1 MGRLLSR
8 GKHPTL
14 VSWQLHTLT
23 RAPCSKCNAA
33 QPLMNN
39 RSDIAIEFVHVD
51 YAVNGNRAL
60 LSDLDLAVQRH
71 EVLILLGRSGSGKTT
86 TLKLINR
93 LLPPTRGEVRVEGR
107 TTLEWDPIQLR
118 RRIGYAVQDVGLFPH
133 YTAEQNV
140 ALIPKA
146 EHWERKRMQDRVEQ
160 IMSLV
165 GLPYQ
170 QFARR
175 YPHELSG
182 GQRQRVGLA
191 RALAADPP
199 ILLMDEPFGAL
210 DPLSRAELQREFT
223 TLRKRLGTTVV
234 FVTHDVNEA
243 LLLGDRIALLESGKS
258 IGLFTREEFLASRD
272 ERIRAY
278 RETYRASEPLNG

>member
-1 MGRLLSR
+1 
-8 GKHPTL
+8 
-14 VSWQLHTLT
+14 
-23 RAPCSKCNAA
+23 
-33 QPLMNN
+33 MNN

-51 YAVNGNRAL
+51 YSVNGNRAL

-165 GLPYQ
+165 GLPYE

-258 IGLFTREEFLASRD
+258 IGLFTREEFLASSD

-278 RETYRASEPLNG
+278 RVTYRASEPLNG

>member
-1 MGRLLSR
+1 MN
-8 GKHPTL
+8 HP
-14 VSWQLHTLT
+14 SE
-23 RAPCSKCNAA
+23 
-33 QPLMNN
+33 
-39 RSDIAIEFVHVD
+39 IAIEFVRVD
-51 YAVNGNRAL
+51 YTVNGDRPL
-60 LSDLDLAVQRH
+60 LSDLNLAVRRD

-93 LLPPTRGEVRVEGR
+93 LLTPTRGEVLVEGR
-107 TTLEWDPIQLR
+107 STLQWDPIQLR
-118 RRIGYAVQDVGLFPH
+118 RKIGYAVQDVGLFPH

-146 EHWERKRMQDRVEQ
+146 ERWHKEWIRTRVRQ
-160 IMSLV
+160 MLSLV
-165 GLPYQ
+165 GLPYE
-170 QFARR
+170 QFAHR

-210 DPLSRAELQREFT
+210 DPLSRAELQQEFAQ
-223 TLRKRLGTTVV
+223 LRKQLGTTVV

-243 LLLGDRIALLESGKS
+243 VLLGNRIALLEGGKKVGVFS
-258 IGLFTREEFLASRD
+258 REEFLASAD

-278 RETYRASEPLNG
+278 RETYRSSQPQNG

>member
-1 MGRLLSR
+1 
-8 GKHPTL
+8 
-14 VSWQLHTLT
+14 
-23 RAPCSKCNAA
+23 
-33 QPLMNN
+33 MNH
-39 RSDIAIEFVHVD
+39 RSHVAIEFVHVD
-51 YAVNGNRAL
+51 YAVNGNRLL
-60 LSDLDLAVQRH
+60 LSDLNLAVRRH
-71 EVLILLGRSGSGKTT
+71 ETLILLGRSGSGKTT

-93 LLPPTRGEVRVEGR
+93 LLSPTRGEVRVDER
-107 TTLEWDPIQLR
+107 TTLDWDPIQLR

-146 EHWERKRMQDRVEQ
+146 ERWEKKRIADRVAE
-160 IMSLV
+160 ILSLV
-165 GLPYQ
+165 GLPYE

-175 YPHELSG
+175 YPQELSG

-223 TLRKRLGTTVV
+223 LLRKRLGTTVV

-243 LLLGDRIALLESGKS
+243 LLLGDRIALLEGGKS
-258 IGLFTREEFLASRD
+258 IGVFTREEFLASTD
-272 ERIRAY
+272 QRIRAY
-278 RETYRASEPLNG
+278 RETYRNSQPLNG